1 MGTKPILL
9 FDCLSVMVLLKYRTN
24 VQYARGGVK
33 WMSMNKKQIQTE
45 QTKKKLADASRALF
59 VQKGYKATSIEDIV
73 AATGSSKG
81 NIYYHFK
88 SKEGLFLYLIDEW
101 DREWEENWAAKE
113 HLYHTSTEKIYGL
126 AEQLILDDMNHP
138 LTKAADEFFTGE
150 KKENDIEERIA
161 LMFERH
167 IQFNKQLV
175 EQGIESG
182 EFKADNADNLAL
194 ILESTIIGLSQLSRG
209 MEPEQALALYRQAA
223 SVFLYGIAKDKA

>member
-1 MGTKPILL
+1 
-9 FDCLSVMVLLKYRTN
+9 
-24 VQYARGGVK
+24 
-33 WMSMNKKQIQTE
+33 MNKKQLQTE

-101 DREWEENWAAKE
+101 DREWEENWASKE
-113 HLYHTSTEKIYGL
+113 HLYKTSTEKIHGL
-126 AEQLILDDMNHP
+126 MEQLVLDDMNHP

-167 IQFNKQLV
+167 IQFNRQLV
-175 EQGIESG
+175 QQGIENG
-182 EFKADNADNLAL
+182 EFKEDNVDHLAL
-194 ILESTIIGLSQLSRG
+194 ILESAIIGLSQLSRG
-209 MEPEQALALYRQAA
+209 MKSEEAVALYRQAA
-223 SVFLYGIAKDKA
+223 NVFLHGISRSND

>member
-1 MGTKPILL
+1 
-9 FDCLSVMVLLKYRTN
+9 
-24 VQYARGGVK
+24 
-33 WMSMNKKQIQTE
+33 MNKKQLQTE

-101 DREWEENWAAKE
+101 DREWEENWASKE
-113 HLYHTSTEKIYGL
+113 HLYKTSTEKVHGL
-126 AEQLILDDMNHP
+126 MEQLVLDDMNHP

-167 IQFNKQLV
+167 IQFNRQLV
-175 EQGIESG
+175 QQGIENG
-182 EFKADNADNLAL
+182 EFKEDNVDHLAL
-194 ILESTIIGLSQLSRG
+194 ILESAIIGLSQLSRG
-209 MEPEQALALYRQAA
+209 MKSEEAVALYRQAA
-223 SVFLYGIAKDKA
+223 NVFLHGISISKD